1 MAKKRAKKTPNQIA
15 YEKELKRINAF
26 IRSAE
31 KRGFRFDKSFLP
43 SKRPSR
49 YTQSQI
55 QKLKELTAPKLYTK
69 ATYMTEEGK
78 IVSGGR
84 GRTLE
89 RKKSAQKTANK
100 KKRTQREQGAAD
112 AASIIIDNMYS
123 LFDMFPTAGAN
134 YLRKA
139 FDRQINKYGKT
150 KVARSLARMPEEAV
164 KTAQEVV
171 FYQKDAGAHNRAIKR
186 LMEMITG
193 EILTDEELKEL
204 GNIADQMDFMDYE
217 D

>member
-1 MAKKRAKKTPNQIA
+1 MAKRKPKKTENQKA
-15 YEKELKRINAF
+15 YEKELKRIKAF
-26 IRSAE
+26 IRRAE

-49 YTQSQI
+49 YTQAQVN
-55 QKLKELTAPKLYTK
+55 KLKELTANKLYTK
-69 ATYMTEEGK
+69 ATYMTEAGD

-89 RKKSAQKTANK
+89 RKASAKKAARK
-100 KKRTQREQGAAD
+100 KKEQGAAD
-112 AASIIIDNMYS
+112 AASIIIENLYD
-123 LFDMFPTAGAN
+123 LFQMFPTAGAN
-134 YLRKA
+134 YIKKA
-139 FDRQINKYGKT
+139 FDAQIRKYGKT

-164 KTAQEVV
+164 RLAQEIT
-171 FYQKDAGAHNRAIKR
+171 FYQQDSGAHSRAIKR

-193 EILTDEELKEL
+193 EILTEQDLKEI
-204 GNIADQMDFMDYE
+204 GMVVDQMDFMDYE